1 MRKDKERD
9 RRRFEHLKAEGK
21 RRGYDD
27 KTATVKA
34 AQEVREMRR
43 REGRAKM
50 SDAGER
56 PR

>member
-1 MRKDKERD
+1 MRKDKKRD
-9 RRRFEHLKAEGK
+9 RRHFEHLKAEGK
-21 RRGYDD
+21 RRGYDE

-43 REGRAKM
+43 REGRAKI
-50 SDAGER
+50 SEVGER